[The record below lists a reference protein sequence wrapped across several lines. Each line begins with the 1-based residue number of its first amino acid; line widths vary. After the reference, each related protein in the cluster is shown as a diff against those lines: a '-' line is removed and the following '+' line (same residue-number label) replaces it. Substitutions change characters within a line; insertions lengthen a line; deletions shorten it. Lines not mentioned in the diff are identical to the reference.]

1 MNWQRSLPHVSEK
14 FQNALRFW
22 CHLNEEEKRERDI
35 TMLGWL
41 TTTFNIIKMSSI
53 YLPFIQGKNYFSWR
67 VSAASCPPS
76 PAFWARILEMS
87 HENNALPAQQRQSNR
102 RETSVNVRNSFILKA
117 TMSARL
123 KTKPW
128 SCHPWLKR
136 RTWRRKAETW
146 LFQEVTAIS
155 APKVGLQR
163 WPQKTWKNRRS

>member
-1 MNWQRSLPHVSEK
+1 MRKKRE
-14 FQNALRFW
+14 
-22 CHLNEEEKRERDI
+22 RERDI

-41 TTTFNIIKMSSI
+41 TTTFNIIKISSI

-67 VSAASCPPS
+67 SLLPPAPPP

-102 RETSVNVRNSFILKA
+102 RETSFNVRNSL
-117 TMSARL
+117 SARL

-128 SCHPWLKR
+128 SSHPWLKR
-136 RTWRRKAETW
+136 RTWRSKAETW
-146 LFQEVTAIS
+146 LFQEGTVIS
-155 APKVGLQR
+155 VPKAGLQR

>member
-1 MNWQRSLPHVSEK
+1 MRKKRE
-14 FQNALRFW
+14 
-22 CHLNEEEKRERDI
+22 RERDI

-67 VSAASCPPS
+67 VSAAFCPSS

-102 RETSVNVRNSFILKA
+102 RETSFNGRNSLILKA
-117 TMSARL
+117 TMIARL

-128 SCHPWLKR
+128 SCHLWLKR
-136 RTWRRKAETW
+136 RTWRSKAETW
-146 LFQEVTAIS
+146 LFQEVTVIS

-163 WPQKTWKNRRS
+163 WPQKTWKNRWS